1 MKILMVGSE
10 AIPFASTGGL
20 GDVMGSLPAA
30 LRKEAGEGPDVRV
43 ILPLY
48 GTMRAEYREKLTH
61 ITDIYVNLSWRHLYC
76 GIFSLERDGVLYYF
90 LDNEYYFKREM
101 LYGSFDD
108 GERYAFFCRAVPEV
122 LHTVGFFPD
131 ILHANDWQS
140 ALSIVYL
147 RTKFANDPAFWHTKT
162 VYTIHNIEYQGKY
175 GHEILGDVFDLGPQ
189 EQPLLDYNGCINL
202 AKAAIVCCDK
212 LTTVSP
218 HYAREIREP
227 YFAHGLEHIIRQ
239 SEYKTCGIL
248 NGIDTAYYDP
258 ANPAEVKFPFTAQTA
273 SRVKHKNKTELQRM
287 LGLPEDAGVPMIAMI
302 TRLTAHKG
310 LDLVRAALETM
321 TAGNVQF
328 VLLGT
333 GEREF
338 EEFFASMAGRHPDKI
353 AAVLRFDKALSKQI
367 YAAADLFLMPSK
379 SEPCGLSQMIAS
391 RYGCVPIVHEVG
403 GLADTIFPYDQ
414 SRHTGNGITFYGYDC
429 YDMLDAVNRAV
440 RLYETDMTEFR
451 RLRRNAM
458 HMDFSWAASAKQY
471 LAMYAQLC
479 GKSLSK

>member
-30 LRKEAGEGPDVRV
+30 LRKEAGEALDVRV

-140 ALSIVYL
+140 ALSSVYL

-302 TRLTAHKG
+302 TSSIK
-310 LDLVRAALETM
+310 
-321 TAGNVQF
+321 
-328 VLLGT
+328 
-333 GEREF
+333 
-338 EEFFASMAGRHPDKI
+338 
-353 AAVLRFDKALSKQI
+353 
-367 YAAADLFLMPSK
+367 
-379 SEPCGLSQMIAS
+379 
-391 RYGCVPIVHEVG
+391 
-403 GLADTIFPYDQ
+403 
-414 SRHTGNGITFYGYDC
+414 
-429 YDMLDAVNRAV
+429 
-440 RLYETDMTEFR
+440 
-451 RLRRNAM
+451 
-458 HMDFSWAASAKQY
+458 
-471 LAMYAQLC
+471 
-479 GKSLSK
+479 